1 MAAHGGFRSVPGRRI
16 AWVFPWPAPLQA
28 HPEQPCRAVVERRN
42 SGEASAWVLVVK
54 NKSGSIDALVART
67 RRRNLALGFGVL
79 LLLAISM
86 GSLVITTHRA
96 RELARREMEF
106 VAGISHEF
114 RTPLASIQSAGFN
127 LSSGVVR
134 KTSRVREY
142 GALVQNEARRLTDLI
157 EQVMGYAGIQ
167 SGVKR
172 YEPVP
177 TDAAAMV
184 ERALAEYGP
193 SLHDGGWQ
201 VERNVEEN
209 LPLVLAEA
217 SSVESAVKNLFA
229 NAIKY
234 GGAGRWLR
242 VTAASGPNGGPKG
255 SSDHG
260 GRPWTRY

>member
-1 MAAHGGFRSVPGRRI
+1 
-16 AWVFPWPAPLQA
+16 
-28 HPEQPCRAVVERRN
+28 
-42 SGEASAWVLVVK
+42 
-54 NKSGSIDALVART
+54 
-67 RRRNLALGFGVL
+67 
-79 LLLAISM
+79 M

-134 KTSRVREY
+134 KSSRVREY

-184 ERALAEYGP
+184 ERAFAEYG
-193 SLHDGGWQ
+193 STFRDAGWQ
-201 VERNVEEN
+201 VERNLEEN
-209 LPLVLAEA
+209 LPLVLVEA
-217 SSVESAVKNLFA
+217 PSIESAVKNLLA

-242 VTAASGPNGGPKG
+242 VTATSGPNGGRKEVQITVE
-255 SSDHG
+255 DHG
-260 GRPWTRY
+260 PGIEPSDLSHIFEPFYRGKEVLASTVPGAGLGLSIVKRHIEGQGGRVSVESTKGKGTRFTLHLPAVSEPERKAV